1 MESEDRAALV
11 ALFRSAGGSRWHR
24 NKNWDTGADLSQ
36 WYGVHVKPDGR
47 VVELWL
53 SSNNLEGILGLF
65 RIFLKMSAA
74 LLTVCLAFAQSPSHC
89 IESSILVQPTFR
101 KFVLERMVTPKFQKN
116 RRETTLPPRLTKERF
131 RPIPEA
137 LGALKELTFLELGR
151 NKLTGPIPAWLGSQ
165 KKLRQLG
172 LGANRL
178 AGPIP
183 EALGALKELAHLYL
197 GDNKLMG
204 SIPTWLGSLVKLE
217 WLWLQSNQLVGDVPK
232 ELGNLKNLRNL
243 YLHDNH
249 LSGVIPTE
257 LANLSALS
265 TLKYET
271 NAPKSIWRR
280 RKKLTGGPRDGEG
293 LDSWR
298 TRVRFEQRTKPRTLK
313 GNQRGKDAPVPLP
326 PAPTVMLPQQQQ
338 IDAGDETEEDAP
350 VLLDSPNQ
358 RQEVVAESAISPG
371 RASTSPEKAEEADRL
386 FRAQLVSSAGLDS
399 LIRENPAALENIQL
413 AIERQVAGNFY
424 PDNELGDMQS
434 RRNLGMLVTMSTAL
448 GEVALRHTE
457 DMNVQR
463 KELALP
469 PFSKAYYT
477 AIRTGLC
484 KAYLAASAI
493 DSDWVITSKTGGMGK
508 VGAALKL
515 MSSAVPLIGGL
526 PKLAGKAL
534 EAGDTYLQTRRL
546 VKITAMAPDTVE
558 CCSLARRLALQLTDG
573 LRNNASA
580 TDDDNNQV
588 WVNTTAGMNGGSGC
602 GRGADMMPGDVS
614 EEDVFKYLLEEVTA
628 DERNDHG
635 GKRLGKKHLRKLLKA
650 IQRGCLDGSNGTV
663 QKIKILLLEILPE
676 ADDKPAATPGTPKE
690 VMVRSPPA
698 GAAAHDSG
706 LPSRAE
712 FTAIQAELAALK
724 SAKDKQQAE
733 LEEQQAKIVAVES
746 VKEKQQAELEALKS
760 GRRQQKAEL
769 EGLASAKDEL
779 ERKVKKLEQHVP
791 ELDSEPDDDVDF
803 GGELALRRRVAVS
816 ETAKGFLDRAR
827 DRAARAADHHPV
839 TVSEQREFEAL
850 QNEKHREHEARL
862 RELEGQISKATIR
875 KGRR

>member
-1 MESEDRAALV
+1 MASEDRAALV
-11 ALFRSAGGSRWHR
+11 ALFRSAGGTRWHR

-36 WYGVHVKPDGR
+36 WYGVHVKHDGR

-53 SSNNLEGILGLF
+53 SSNNLEGTIPEALGVLTE
-65 RIFLKMSAA
+65 LKY
-74 LLTVCLAFAQSPSHC
+74 LRFNHNKLTG
-89 IESSILVQPTFR
+89 SIPVWLGFEKNLRQLVLS
-101 KFVLERMVTPKFQKN
+101 VVSG
-116 RRETTLPPRLTKERF
+116 
-131 RPIPEA
+131 PIPEA

-151 NKLTGPIPAWLGSQ
+151 NKLTGPVPAWLGSQ

-172 LGANRL
+172 LGANQL
-178 AGPIP
+178 TGPIP

-217 WLWLQSNQLVGDVPK
+217 WLWLQSNQLVGHVPK
-232 ELGNLKNLRNL
+232 ELGNLKNLRKL

-265 TLKYET
+265 TLKYQT

-313 GNQRGKDAPVPLP
+313 GDQRGKDAPVPPP
-326 PAPTVMLPQQQQ
+326 PAPTVLLPQQQQ

-358 RQEVVAESAISPG
+358 RQEVVAGSANSTG
-371 RASTSPEKAEEADRL
+371 RASTSPEKAEEVDRL

-413 AIERQVAGNFY
+413 AIERQVAGSFY

-434 RRNLGMLVTMSTAL
+434 RRNLGTLVTMSTAL

-588 WVNTTAGMNGGSGC
+588 WVNTTAGGSGC
-602 GRGADMMPGDVS
+602 GRGADMMPGDMS

-635 GKRLGKKHLRKLLKA
+635 GKRLGKRHLRKLLKA
-650 IQRGCLDGSNGTV
+650 IQGGCLDGSNGTV

-712 FTAIQAELAALK
+712 FAAIQAELAALK

-733 LEEQQAKIVAVES
+733 LEEQQAKLVAVES

-827 DRAARAADHHPV
+827 DRAARAVDHHPV

-850 QNEKHREHEARL
+850 QDEKHREHEARL
-862 RELEGQISKATIR
+862 RELEGQIIKATIR
-875 KGRR
+875 QGRR

>member
-1 MESEDRAALV
+1 M
-11 ALFRSAGGSRWHR
+11 
-24 NKNWDTGADLSQ
+24 
-36 WYGVHVKPDGR
+36 
-47 VVELWL
+47 
-53 SSNNLEGILGLF
+53 
-65 RIFLKMSAA
+65 
-74 LLTVCLAFAQSPSHC
+74 
-89 IESSILVQPTFR
+89 VQ
-101 KFVLERMVTPKFQKN
+101 N
-116 RRETTLPPRLTKERF
+116 S
-131 RPIPEA
+131 
-137 LGALKELTFLELGR
+137 G
-151 NKLTGPIPAWLGSQ
+151 
-165 KKLRQLG
+165 
-172 LGANRL
+172 
-178 AGPIP
+178 
-183 EALGALKELAHLYL
+183 H
-197 GDNKLMG
+197 
-204 SIPTWLGSLVKLE
+204 
-217 WLWLQSNQLVGDVPK
+217 VPK
-232 ELGNLKNLRNL
+232 ELGDLENLREL
-243 YLHDNH
+243 YLHNNS
-249 LSGVIPTE
+249 LTGVIPTE

-265 TLKYET
+265 EFEFGNNGLKT
-271 NAPKSIWRR
+271 FLRR
-280 RKKLTGGPRDGEG
+280 GDKLTGGPAKGEG

-298 TRVRFEQRTKPRTLK
+298 ERMGRNPKTTPQTLTGDKKEEDAPAPRTSPP
-313 GNQRGKDAPVPLP
+313 PVL
-326 PAPTVMLPQQQQ
+326 LPQQQQ

-350 VLLDSPNQ
+350 VPLGSPNS
-358 RQEVVAESAISPG
+358 REVVVEERVRSPEHASLSPG
-371 RASTSPEKAEEADRL
+371 KAEEVDPMV
-386 FRAQLVSSAGLDS
+386 RAQFSSSAGLGP
-399 LIRENPAALENIQL
+399 LIRENPEALEDIQRV
-413 AIERQVAGNFY
+413 IEATTVRSIH
-424 PDNELGDMQS
+424 PDDELSDIQS
-434 RRNLGMLVTMSTAL
+434 RRNLGTLVTMSTAL
-448 GEVALRHTE
+448 GEVALKHTE
-457 DMNVQR
+457 DMSVRR

-469 PFSKAYYT
+469 PFSKEYYS
-477 AIRTGLC
+477 AVRSGLC
-484 KAYLAASAI
+484 QAYLAASVI
-493 DSDWVITSKTGGMGK
+493 DSNWVSTSKTGGMGK

-515 MSSAVPLIGGL
+515 MSGAVPLIGGL

-588 WVNTTAGMNGGSGC
+588 WVNTTAGGSGC
-602 GRGADMMPGDVS
+602 GRGADMMPGDMS

-628 DERNDHG
+628 YERNDHG

-650 IQRGCLDGSNGTV
+650 IQGGCLDGSNGTV

-712 FTAIQAELAALK
+712 FAAIQAELAALK

-733 LEEQQAKIVAVES
+733 LEEQQAKLVAVES

-779 ERKVKKLEQHVP
+779 ERKVKKLEEHVP